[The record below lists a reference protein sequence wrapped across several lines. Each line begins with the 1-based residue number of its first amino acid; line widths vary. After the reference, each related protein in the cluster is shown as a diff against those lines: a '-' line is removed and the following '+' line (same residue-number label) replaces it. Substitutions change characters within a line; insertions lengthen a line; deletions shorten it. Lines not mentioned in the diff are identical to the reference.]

1 MLENRPQGALCWRCT
16 RRGRCVG
23 GPPAGGTVRGA
34 VLEDRLQGALLGA
47 LCWRTACRGR
57 CYKGCV
63 GGPPVGGAVRGAV
76 LEDRPQGAL
85 CWRPTCRGRCSAG
98 RRSVAQQRR
107 GVTVTIDDPVRAAPR
122 PSPPRARPT
131 PIVHLCN
138 LVSPQPP

>member
-1 MLENRPQGALCWRCT
+1 MC
-16 RRGRCVG
+16 
-23 GPPAGGTVRGA
+23 A
-34 VLEDRLQGALLGA
+34 VLEDHLQGALLCA

-63 GGPPVGGAVRGAV
+63 GGPPAGGAVIRAV
-76 LEDRPQGAL
+76 LEDRLQGALVGAL
-85 CWRPTCRGRCSAG
+85 CWRTACRGRCSAG

>member
-1 MLENRPQGALCWRCT
+1 MALLLFWEGKWVLEVRPQGALCWRSTC
-16 RRGRCVG
+16 
-23 GPPAGGTVRGA
+23 
-34 VLEDRLQGALLGA
+34 
-47 LCWRTACRGR
+47 
-57 CYKGCV
+57 
-63 GGPPVGGAVRGAV
+63 RGAV

>member
-1 MLENRPQGALCWRCT
+1 MALLLFWEGKWVLEVRPQGALCWRCT

-23 GPPAGGTVRGA
+23 GPPAGGT
-34 VLEDRLQGALLGA
+34 
-47 LCWRTACRGR
+47 
-57 CYKGCV
+57 
-63 GGPPVGGAVRGAV
+63 VRGAV